1 MKRREFITLLGGAA
15 AAAWPSAA
23 RAQKAAVPKVGY
35 VYVGEID
42 TDSSGAGLRQGL
54 ADRGYEIGKN
64 LILEQQYA
72 NGDSGQIPVLISELL
87 ARKVDVLVTVGTF
100 ASLAARSA
108 TSTVPIVCA
117 SGDPVKTGLVASLN
131 RPGGNVT
138 GISILAN
145 DYSAKWLELMK
156 DLLPKLQRVAV
167 LWNPQNPGVAGEVE
181 QLRTAASALGVNV
194 TVFVGTPKEIGGSFS
209 AIAGGV
215 FDGLIVTTDPS
226 LEALTGRVIA
236 FAADRRLPTM
246 YPFSTAVQNG
256 GLISYSIDFFDMWR
270 RAASY
275 VDRILK
281 GASPADLPI
290 EQATRVA
297 LKINVKTATSVGLT
311 IPPTLL
317 ALADEVI
324 E

>member
-1 MKRREFITLLGGAA
+1 LV
-15 AAAWPSAA
+15 A
-23 RAQKAAVPKVGY
+23 RAQQAALPKVGY
-35 VYVGEID
+35 VFVGQVGTD
-42 TDSSGAGLRQGL
+42 TSGAGLRQGL

-64 LILEQQYA
+64 LVLEERYA
-72 NGDSGQIPVLISELL
+72 NGDSEKIPALIGELL

-100 ASLAARSA
+100 ASLAARRL

-156 DLLPKLQRVAV
+156 EVLPKLERVAV
-167 LWNPQNPGVAGEVE
+167 LWNPENPAVAGEVE
-181 QLRTAASALGVNV
+181 QLRTTGHVLRLGVSS
-194 TVFVGTPKEIGGSFS
+194 FLGTPREIDGSFT
-209 AIAGGV
+209 AIAGGA
-215 FDGLIVTTDPS
+215 FDGLVVTTDPS
-226 LEALTGRVIA
+226 LEPLTPRVIA
-236 FAADRRLPTM
+236 FAAERRLPTM
-246 YPFSTAVQNG
+246 YPFSTAVQHG
-256 GLISYSIDFFDMWR
+256 GLMSYSIDFFDMWR
-270 RAASY
+270 RAAGY

-281 GASPADLPI
+281 GASPANLPI

-297 LKINVKTATSVGLT
+297 LKINIKTAASLGLN

-317 ALADEVI
+317 ARADEVI